1 MRTVKGEKVDKLACM
16 RAFTAV
22 ANAGGFSRA
31 ARKSNLTKA
40 LLSKYVAQLEE
51 SLNIRLFNRTTRQV
65 SLTEVGRAYY
75 TRCIPLL
82 EELDELEAVVQDIHT
97 TPSGELNISAPT
109 SFSELHLMQVISSFT
124 SKYPDIRINMV
135 LTDRVIDIVE
145 EGFDLA
151 LRIGILPDSSL
162 IACKLSTIRTV
173 ACASPEYLQQYGEP
187 DCPKD
192 LLRHSCIID
201 TNYKSEIAWSFER
214 DGDVQSVNIE
224 GRHYINSAVA
234 VRKLALAHNGIA
246 LCPTFVL
253 GEAVKARKLK
263 IVLSKYKIEEFGLY
277 AVYSHRRH
285 LSTKVQLFMALLKEY
300 FSEHPAWEE

>member
-1 MRTVKGEKVDKLACM
+1 MK
-16 RAFTAV
+16 AFTAV
-22 ANAGGFSRA
+22 ADAGGFSSA
-31 ARKSNLTKA
+31 ARRSNLTKA

-51 SLNIRLFNRTTRQV
+51 SLNVRLFNRTTRQV

-109 SFSELHLMQVISSFT
+109 SFSEIHLMQVVSNFT
-124 SKYPDIRINMV
+124 RQYPDIRINMV
-135 LTDRVIDIVE
+135 LTDRVVDIVD

-162 IACKLSTIRTV
+162 IARRLSTIRTV

-187 DCPKD
+187 DCPED
-192 LLRHSCIID
+192 LLHHSCIID
-201 TNYKSEIAWSFER
+201 TNYKSGITWQFEW
-214 DGDVQSVNIE
+214 DGNVQSISIQ
-224 GRHYINSAVA
+224 GRYYINSAVA
-234 VRKLALAHNGIA
+234 VKKLALAHNGIA
-246 LCPTFVL
+246 LCPTFVS
-253 GEAVKARKLK
+253 GKAIKDKKLK
-263 IVLSKYKIEEFGLY
+263 IVLSKYKIETFGLH
-277 AVYSHRRH
+277 AVYSDRRH

-300 FSEHPAWEE
+300 FSEHSTWDK

>member
-1 MRTVKGEKVDKLACM
+1 M

-173 ACASPEYLQQYGEP
+173 ACASPEYLQQHGEP
-187 DCPKD
+187 DCPND
-192 LLRHSCIID
+192 LLHHSCIID
-201 TNYKSEIAWSFER
+201 TNYKSGISWQFER

-224 GRHYINSAVA
+224 GRHRINSAVA
-234 VRKLALAHNGIA
+234 VKKLVLADNGIA

-253 GEAVKARKLK
+253 GEAIKTGKLK
-263 IVLSKYKIEEFGLY
+263 IVLPKYKIETLGLH

-300 FSEHPAWEE
+300 FAENSTWEE